1 MASCSYFLLLLIFLI
16 PRSSGVH
23 GDHFSKSNTN
33 DNLHKRM
40 KREWIWNKMHIPE
53 EQNGTLPHHVGK
65 ITSTI
70 KNPNAKY
77 VLEGDGAGTLFRVD
91 EFTGDVTVSERL
103 DREKKA
109 EYELTALIYNRLTGQ
124 QLEDPSKFRIIVH
137 DINDN
142 APVFVQKVF
151 NGSVVEMSPLGTSVT
166 KVTAVDADDPT
177 LHGHADVFYEVTD
190 GKNYFRI
197 DNSGTIYTA
206 VPDLDREQKATYTI
220 RVKARDGKGLHA
232 EELGTAT
239 VIIKLID
246 INDNFPTFKQKNFT
260 FEVLENISL
269 TGEVGRLKVE
279 DIDEPQ
285 NRDTKYS
292 FRQGNYQDTFKI
304 IPNRYTNEGVIQP
317 TKLLD
322 FEKIREYKFVVE
334 ATDANINYAY
344 SARKG
349 LENVARVIIKVID
362 VDEPPVFTQASY
374 TFTVQEEGAKK
385 ISIGCVLAND
395 PDSAKR
401 PISYH
406 ILRSTSFEIST
417 SGCILATKRLDREEN
432 TWHNITVAANE
443 LDQNKKIIPRLE
455 THVPVYIKVKDI
467 NDNAPEFAFPYD
479 PRVCENVAPGQVIT
493 RISAVDKDETPP
505 DVKFK
510 YFLTSEDSNF
520 TLVDNRDNTANV
532 TVKFGQFNREL
543 LKTHLLPII
552 ISDNGA
558 PPQTSTNTLTIRI
571 CQCDKEGSF
580 TLCEER
586 AKQVG
591 VGIQVLVTIFVCI
604 FTILALTLLLIV
616 WRRRHKKDLSVLK
629 KNVEEIH
636 EQLVAYDEE
645 GGGEMDTTSYDV
657 SVLNSA
663 RQRGIL
669 CPKMPLEDSPCN
681 YSREQKIPENGLSG
695 IGEMGIMIEMKK
707 DEADNDG
714 DVLPYDTLHIF
725 GYEGGESIAESLSSL
740 GSGSSDLDMDYDF
753 LNDWGPRFKM
763 LAELYGLEPSGDLIY

>member
-1 MASCSYFLLLLIFLI
+1 MAGCSYFLLLVFLI
-16 PRSSGVH
+16 PTSSGVH

-33 DNLHKRM
+33 NNLHKRM

-53 EQNGTLPHHVGK
+53 EQNGTFPHHVGK

-77 VLEGDGAGTLFRVD
+77 VLEGEGAGTVFRVD
-91 EFTGDVTVSERL
+91 EFTGDVIVSERL

-109 EYELTALIYNRLTGQ
+109 EYELTALIYNRLTNQ
-124 QLEDPSKFRIIVH
+124 QMEDPSKFRIIIH

-206 VPDLDREQKATYTI
+206 VPDLDREQNASYTI
-220 RVKARDGKGLHA
+220 RVKARDGKGLHT

-246 INDNFPTFKQKNFT
+246 INDNFPAFKQKNFT
-260 FEVLENISL
+260 FEVLENVSL

-304 IPNRYTNEGVIQP
+304 VPNRYTNEGVIQP

-322 FEKIREYKFVVE
+322 FEKIPEYRFVVE

-344 SARKG
+344 STRKG
-349 LENVARVIIKVID
+349 LENLARVIIKVID
-362 VDEPPVFTQASY
+362 VDEPPVFTQSSY
-374 TFTVQEEGAKK
+374 TFTVQEEGAMK
-385 ISIGCVLAND
+385 IAIGCVSASD
-395 PDSAKR
+395 PDKARRK
-401 PISYH
+401 ISYH
-406 ILRSTSFEIST
+406 ILRSTSFEI
-417 SGCILATKRLDREEN
+417 R
-432 TWHNITVAANE
+432 
-443 LDQNKKIIPRLE
+443 KIIPRLE
-455 THVPVYIKVKDI
+455 THVPVYIKLTDI

-479 PRVCENVAPGQVIT
+479 PRVCENAAAGQVIT
-493 RISAVDKDETPP
+493 RISAVDKDETSP

-510 YFLTSEDSNF
+510 FSLTSEDSNF
-520 TLVDNRDNTANV
+520 TLIDNRDNTANV
-532 TVKFGQFNREL
+532 TVKFGPFNREL

-558 PPQTSTNTLTIRI
+558 PPQTSTNTLTIQI
-571 CQCDKEGSF
+571 CQCDKEGAMH
-580 TLCEER
+580 CEGQ
-586 AKQVG
+586 AKLMG

-604 FTILALTLLLIV
+604 FTILALTMLLIV

-669 CPKMPLEDSPCN
+669 CPRIPLEDSPCK
-681 YSREQKIPENGLSG
+681 YSREQKIPESGLSG

-714 DVLPYDTLHIF
+714 DILPYDTLHIF
-725 GYEGGESIAESLSSL
+725 GYEGAESIAESLSSL
-740 GSGSSDLDMDYDF
+740 GSGSSDLDIDYDF

-763 LAELYGLEPSGDLIY
+763 LAELYGLEPSGDLVY

>member
-1 MASCSYFLLLLIFLI
+1 MASCSCFLLLLLIFLI
-16 PRSSGVH
+16 PTSSGVH
-23 GDHFSKSNTN
+23 RDHFSKSKTN

-65 ITSTI
+65 ITSTV

-77 VLEGDGAGTLFRVD
+77 VLEGEGAGTLFRVD
-91 EFTGDVTVSERL
+91 EFTGDVSVTERL

-109 EYELTALIYNRLTGQ
+109 EYELTALISNRLTNLP
-124 QLEDPSKFRIIVH
+124 LEDPSKFRIIVH

-206 VPDLDREQKATYTI
+206 VPDLDREQKAAYTI

-232 EELGTAT
+232 EEMGTAT

-260 FEVLENISL
+260 FEVPENVSL

-304 IPNRYTNEGVIQP
+304 IPNRYTNEGVLQP
-317 TKLLD
+317 TKPLD
-322 FEKIREYKFVVE
+322 FEKTSEYRFVVE

-344 SARKG
+344 STRKG
-349 LENVARVIIKVID
+349 LENLATVIIKIID
-362 VDEPPVFTQASY
+362 VDEPPVFIQPSY
-374 TFTVQEEGAKK
+374 TFTVQEEGATKAHL
-385 ISIGCVLAND
+385 SF
-395 PDSAKR
+395 
-401 PISYH
+401 YH

-417 SGCILATKRLDREEN
+417 TGCIFATKRLDREEYS
-432 TWHNITVAANE
+432 WHNITVAANE

-455 THVPVYIKVKDI
+455 THVPVYIKVTDI

-479 PRVCENVAPGQVIT
+479 PRVCENAAPGQVIA
-493 RISAVDKDETPP
+493 RISATDKDEMSP

-510 YFLTSEDSNF
+510 YFLTSEESNF
-520 TLVDNRDNTANV
+520 TLIDNRDNTANV

-552 ISDNGA
+552 ISDNEK
-558 PPQTSTNTLTIRI
+558 PPQTSTNTLTIRV
-571 CQCDKEGSF
+571 CQCDNEGSF
-580 TLCEER
+580 TFCEESM
-586 AKQVG
+586 KLVG

-604 FTILALTLLLIV
+604 FTILALTMLLIV

-657 SVLNSA
+657 SVLNSV

-669 CPKMPLEDSPCN
+669 CPRMPLEDSPCN
-681 YSREQKIPENGLSG
+681 YSREQKIPENGFSG

-714 DVLPYDTLHIF
+714 DILPYDTLHIF
-725 GYEGGESIAESLSSL
+725 GYEGAESIAESLSSL
-740 GSGSSDLDMDYDF
+740 GSGYCKMGYF
-753 LNDWGPRFKM
+753 LKRL
-763 LAELYGLEPSGDLIY
+763 LAHGVQ